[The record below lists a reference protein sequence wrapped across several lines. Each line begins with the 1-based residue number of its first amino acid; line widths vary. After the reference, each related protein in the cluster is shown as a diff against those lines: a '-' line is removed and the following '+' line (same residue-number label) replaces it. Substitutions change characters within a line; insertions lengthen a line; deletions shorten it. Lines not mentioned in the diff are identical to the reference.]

1 MDDKEFLE
9 KSILKM
15 GEFNRFGS
23 IPGLERVSELLER
36 LGNPHRDLKVIHVG
50 GTNGKGSVCRYVYS
64 VLQEAGYRT
73 GLFISPYI
81 EDFTER
87 IEYDGERINP
97 EDLYRITDAVTG
109 KAGEMVADGLDSPT
123 EFEVLTAIA
132 FCYYREKNADIV
144 VLEVG
149 LGGIG
154 DSTNVVEKPLVS
166 CITSVSMDHMDYL
179 GSTLEM
185 IAREKAGIIKSGC
198 PAVYFSDNEEVTAVI
213 EEKAKEVNA
222 CCFNCAGCRTEIIS
236 EDLSGSVFSA
246 EVDGKRFENIKVSM
260 PGRHQINNA
269 VCVLK
274 TVEILRND
282 YGYTIPDEALRKGL
296 LSAVQPGRIEI
307 LCRNPLVVL
316 DGSHNEESI
325 KALTDW
331 AAGCFEPDDPLLVVT
346 GILKDKE
353 YEKIGKMLAGMGTDF
368 IVTEPDNPRKLDGEK
383 YKEVLER
390 YTDEEQSVTVIRDA
404 VSAAEYGLNKFF
416 VKDES
421 HKSYKALIFTGSLYM
436 IGMIRRKL
444 KGILTEV

>member
-1 MDDKEFLE
+1 MNDKDFLE
-9 KSILKM
+9 KSILKI

-36 LGNPHRDLKVIHVG
+36 LGNPHRDLNVIHVG

-64 VLQEAGYRT
+64 VLQEAGYRA

-87 IEYDGERINP
+87 IEYNGKQIDP
-97 EDLYRITDAVTG
+97 EDLYRITENVTCR
-109 KAGEMVADGLDSPT
+109 AAEMVADGFDSPT

-132 FCYYREKNADIV
+132 FCYYRDKKADPV

-166 CITSVSMDHMDYL
+166 CITSVSMDHMDFL
-179 GSTLEM
+179 GDTLGM

-198 PAVYFSDNEEVTAVI
+198 PLVYFSDNEEVSAVI
-213 EEKAKEVNA
+213 EGRAKELNA
-222 CCFNCAGCRTEIIS
+222 GSFNCSGVKTVIAS
-236 EDLSGSVFSA
+236 ENMRSTVFSA
-246 EVDGKRFENIKVSM
+246 VIDGESFESIRLSM

-269 VCVLK
+269 VCALK
-274 TVEILRND
+274 TVQILRNEH
-282 YGYTIPDEALRKGL
+282 GYSITDEALKAGM
-296 LSAVQPGRIEI
+296 SAAVQPGRIEI
-307 LCRNPLVVL
+307 ISEDPLVVL
-316 DGSHNEESI
+316 DGSHNEDSI
-325 KALTDW
+325 RALTEW
-331 AAGCFEPDDPLLVVT
+331 AEGCFEADDRLLVVT

-353 YEKIGKMLAGMGTDF
+353 YVKIGKMLADMGSDF

-390 YTDEEQSVTVIRDA
+390 FTEGKKSITVIKNPEA
-404 VSAAEYGLNKFF
+404 AAEYGLNKFF
-416 VKDES
+416 VKNEP

-436 IGMIRRKL
+436 IGVVRRKL
-444 KGILTEV
+444 RVF